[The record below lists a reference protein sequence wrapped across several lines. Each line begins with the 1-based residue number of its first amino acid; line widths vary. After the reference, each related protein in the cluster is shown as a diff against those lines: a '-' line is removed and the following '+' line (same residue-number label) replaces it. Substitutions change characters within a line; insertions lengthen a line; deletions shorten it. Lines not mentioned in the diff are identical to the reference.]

1 MHFRMLDIGLHYYDP
16 ENEDFLLASTVACN
30 KESYRKQQINAAEHT
45 RELYAYIGYPSIKDY
60 KWVIQSNQIK
70 DCPVMVQDIDVDHN
84 IWVKGVTYLKGKTTR
99 KKPIDVAGDLVQEP
113 KQLVKLH

>member
-1 MHFRMLDIGLHYYDP
+1 MFI
-16 ENEDFLLASTVACN
+16 NTVTAN
-30 KESYRKQQINAAEHT
+30 KESYSIKNIKAAEQA
-45 RELYAYIGYPSIKDY
+45 REMYASIGYPQVKDY

-84 IWVKGVTYLKGKTTR
+84 IWVKSVTYLKGKTTR